1 VGIGAAVAIVA
12 LVALASF
19 MVIQGSSRPG
29 SPRPSRSAEASPR
42 SSGPASGGPGSS
54 GGSQAGGSV
63 GPSAP
68 PGGKVAEALIKV
80 LHATPFQTHFDEAI
94 LASSLTGATRI
105 TLTANASGDVSG
117 QDVAVHTTG
126 TGNGPPTDEQ
136 IVTIGNVAWTKAA
149 GATAWDVN
157 PRSAVSSSVDGLL
170 NAIRLIDD
178 PNQIADLGVET
189 VDGQSLH
196 HLTGIGAVAYNSIDG
211 VAGDYD
217 TFDVWTSAAGVPVKM
232 HATFSDSTNGNQIT
246 GSIDIAYSKVGDPI
260 TITAPAGAPTLAP

>member
-1 VGIGAAVAIVA
+1 VAI
-12 LVALASF
+12 VALASF
-19 MVIQGSSRPG
+19 MVIEGSSRSS
-29 SPRPSRSAEASPR
+29 SPRPSRIADASPR
-42 SSGPASGGPGSS
+42 PSGSASGGGGSS
-54 GGSQAGGSV
+54 GVSSSGGSV
-63 GPSAP
+63 GPSP
-68 PGGKVAEALIKV
+68 SPGGKVAEALIKV
-80 LHATPFQTHFDEAI
+80 LHANPFQTHFNEKI

-105 TLTANASGDVSG
+105 TLTANAEGDVSG

-136 IVTIGNVAWTKAA
+136 IVTIGNVAWTRAA

-189 VDGQSLH
+189 VDGQSVH

-211 VAGDYD
+211 VAGAYD
-217 TFDVWTSAAGVPVKM
+217 TFDVWTTAAGVPVTM
-232 HATFSDSTNGNQIT
+232 HATFSDATNGNQIT
-246 GSIDIAYSKVGDPI
+246 GSTDITYSKVGGPI